1 MIMTYQEAYQAV
13 EEFIANEPSIEISDG
28 CVIVPNEVRT
38 ELNVKIDA
46 FKDAYIQDHYADT
59 VSFGKELRENVL
71 PLLSSFKEQ
80 SRLTIGVEYPELS
93 WFLEDPVK
101 GLGRLISNQSRDVVY
116 KRIDFA
122 EFETRCK
129 MVLTGMVRRVKHFG
143 LLRYIEL
150 SIMLRYAP
158 QKSYQ
163 VPVVDN
169 IEDNCLGEGHENPG
183 LHVGGVPF
191 TEHTNIVNFSSNPF
205 ISFNVPNYIL
215 KNDTKPYFLGLKDN
229 IVEAEWTAKGLDV
242 ELDFISIN
250 DLKDR
255 YELHN
260 SRPDM
265 TKKGSYE
272 LDAVLPSLL
281 IYADT
286 SAEKIRLV
294 ADYSSILRPTI
305 CVELV
310 EEEFLTEERLD
321 HILRQNEALNPK
333 LGTFVVFNGEAPTLS
348 EPVEST
354 APIAFIKGFYDRSAL
369 DVIIDT
375 IDAAYP
381 SA

>member
-1 MIMTYQEAYQAV
+1 MTYQEAYQAV
-13 EEFIANEPSIEISDG
+13 EDYIASEPSIEISDG
-28 CVIVPNEVRT
+28 CVIVPNEVRP
-38 ELNVKIDA
+38 ELNARIDA
-46 FKDAYIQDHYADT
+46 FKDAFIQDHYADA
-59 VSFGKELRENVL
+59 VSFGKGLRDNVL

-101 GLGRLISNQSRDVVY
+101 GLGRLISNQARDIVY

-122 EFETRCK
+122 EFEKRCK
-129 MVLTGMVRRVKHFG
+129 MVLAGMVERVKHFG
-143 LLRYIEL
+143 LLRFIEL
-150 SIMLRYAP
+150 TIMLRYAP
-158 QKSYQ
+158 QKSYK

-191 TEHTNIVNFSSNPF
+191 TEQTNIVNFSSNPF

-215 KNDTKPYFLGLKDN
+215 KNDAKPYYLGLKDN
-229 IVEAEWTAKGLDV
+229 VVEAEWTAKGLDV

-250 DLKDR
+250 DLKER
-255 YELHN
+255 YELRN
-260 SRPDM
+260 SRPDL
-265 TKKGSYE
+265 TKKGYYE

-286 SAEKIRLV
+286 SAENIRLV

-310 EEEFLTEERLD
+310 EEDILTEERLA

-333 LGTFVVFNGEAPTLS
+333 LGTFVVFNGEAPALPDS
-348 EPVEST
+348 IESV
-354 APIAFIKGFYDRSAL
+354 APISFIKGIYNRSAL
-369 DVIIDT
+369 DVILDT
-375 IDAAYP
+375 IDASYP
-381 SA
+381 AA